1 MLGFIAI
8 TLLVLVLRSP
18 TRAGRPVSFGL
29 AFLWAWLG
37 LVYHL
42 GFFWAVNP
50 AAPLFA
56 AISLGVAIAF
66 AWVGGIK
73 GKLQFESGM
82 SVRVSS
88 GLVIVMFAL
97 VGYPAIG
104 EVLGHSYPAVPT
116 FGLPCPTTI
125 FTFGVLLMA
134 SANLPRILVIGPL
147 IWAVIGSVA
156 AFALDVTQDLGLVVM
171 VVLGLY
177 MLLHD
182 ASPAKHSLQRTG

>member
-1 MLGFIAI
+1 
-8 TLLVLVLRSP
+8 
-18 TRAGRPVSFGL
+18 
-29 AFLWAWLG
+29 
-37 LVYHL
+37 
-42 GFFWAVNP
+42 
-50 AAPLFA
+50 
-56 AISLGVAIAF
+56 
-66 AWVGGIK
+66 
-73 GKLQFESGM
+73 
-82 SVRVSS
+82 
-88 GLVIVMFAL
+88 MFAL